1 MIFFKKKSLQV
12 LEHKQLHSTVFG
24 VQYWRV
30 QSRHACEK
38 KRDYDLP
45 SCTTVVYTMT
55 FAPPF
60 RESPSVKTLLYT
72 FKGPLAA
79 FHGPDSATSRATLYC
94 RPARALGYVHLGTLA
109 PCQTDWPFSYNRRVC

>member
-1 MIFFKKKSLQV
+1 MMGKSLQV

-45 SCTTVVYTMT
+45 SCTTVVYNMT
-55 FAPPF
+55 FAPPV
-60 RESPSVKTLLYT
+60 RESPLVKNSDIYIMKPSCGTPRARFCYLESYALLSSGSGLRLCTPRYARSVSDRLALL
-72 FKGPLAA
+72 L
-79 FHGPDSATSRATLYC
+79 
-94 RPARALGYVHLGTLA
+94 
-109 PCQTDWPFSYNRRVC
+109 